1 MLYTHPVFIKSCNE
15 PMQQL
20 NENIIINL
28 LRDNIPQ
35 LKLIYLFGSYAQGT
49 QHCNS
54 DIDIAVLAD
63 VILDNISRWQLAQK
77 LASALDTDV
86 DLVDLRTAST
96 VLCQQVVTQGKQL
109 WGRPQDDELF
119 AMKTISMY
127 QHLQAER
134 QAIID
139 DVTANT
145 TANDH
150 RGSHF
155 E

>member
-1 MLYTHPVFIKSCNE
+1 
-15 PMQQL
+15 MQQL
-20 NENIIINL
+20 NEDIIINL

-49 QHCNS
+49 QHRNS
-54 DIDIAVLAD
+54 DIAVLAD
-63 VILDNISRWQLAQK
+63 VTLDNIARWQLAQK

-109 WGRPQDDELF
+109 WGTPQDDELF
-119 AMKTISMY
+119 AVKTISMY
-127 QHLQAER
+127 QHLQVER

-139 DVTANT
+139 DVTVDT

>member
-1 MLYTHPVFIKSCNE
+1 
-15 PMQQL
+15 MQQL
-20 NENIIINL
+20 NESIIINL
-28 LRDNIPQ
+28 LQDNIPQ
-35 LKLIYLFGSYAQGT
+35 LRLIYLFGSYAQGT
-49 QHCNS
+49 QHRNS

-63 VILDNISRWQLAQK
+63 VTVDNIARWQLAQK

-96 VLCQQVVTQGKQL
+96 VLCQQVVTQGKRL
-109 WGRPQDDELF
+109 WGTRQDDEIF
-119 AMKTISMY
+119 AVKTISMY

-139 DVTANT
+139 DATAKT
-145 TANDH
+145 IANDH
-150 RGSHF
+150 RGRHF